1 MTFRISLLL
10 FDLSSVFI
18 LPSLML
24 FTALSHVP
32 SPIIHALLFHSV
44 LLSSLP
50 WSPWLPWLLQFLQDM
65 YLLLRIYS
73 YEPPMEEN
81 REQLSFWVWV
91 TSFNMLVRSSIS
103 LPEKLVT
110 LWLFTAVYHSIVYMS
125 HVLVISSLMG
135 DIEVYFK
142 VLSFEANVNKVVSL
156 TPFSGWWLL
165 VCRRPAAF
173 CVSCIPP
180 FTGRIYKH

>member
-1 MTFRISLLL
+1 
-10 FDLSSVFI
+10 
-18 LPSLML
+18 ML

-32 SPIIHALLFHSV
+32 SQIIHALLFYSV

-65 YLLLRIYS
+65 SLLLRIYS

-125 HVLVISSLMG
+125 HALVISSLMG

-156 TPFSGWWLL
+156 TSFSGWWLL
-165 VCRRPAAF
+165 VYRRPADF

-180 FTGRIYKH
+180 FTGRTYKH